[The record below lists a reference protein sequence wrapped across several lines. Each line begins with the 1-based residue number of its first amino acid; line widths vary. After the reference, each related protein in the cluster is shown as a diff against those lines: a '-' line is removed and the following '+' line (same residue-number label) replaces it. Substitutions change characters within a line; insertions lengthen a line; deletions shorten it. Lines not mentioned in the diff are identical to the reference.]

1 MKAIKLFLSAVLAMF
16 AASAFALPP
25 DFSALTT
32 ALDVSTIGAVILAVA
47 VMLAGVYV
55 YMKGAGAA
63 LSFFKRH

>member
-1 MKAIKLFLSAVLAMF
+1 MKAVHMFLLGLLAMF
-16 AASAFALPP
+16 SQFAFAVPP
-25 DFSALTT
+25 DFSLLTT

-55 YMKGAGAA
+55 YMKGAGTA

>member
-1 MKAIKLFLSAVLAMF
+1 MKAMQLFLMGLLAMLS
-16 AASAFALPP
+16 ASAFAVPP
-25 DFSALTT
+25 DFSSLTT

-63 LSFFKRH
+63 LSFFRRH

>member
-1 MKAIKLFLSAVLAMF
+1 MKSAKLFLLGLLAMF
-16 AASAFALPP
+16 SQFALAVPP
-25 DFSALTT
+25 DFSSLTT

-55 YMKGAGAA
+55 YMKGAGTA

>member
-1 MKAIKLFLSAVLAMF
+1 MKATKLFLSAILAMF

-25 DFSALTT
+25 DFASLTT

-55 YMKGAGAA
+55 YMKGAGTA